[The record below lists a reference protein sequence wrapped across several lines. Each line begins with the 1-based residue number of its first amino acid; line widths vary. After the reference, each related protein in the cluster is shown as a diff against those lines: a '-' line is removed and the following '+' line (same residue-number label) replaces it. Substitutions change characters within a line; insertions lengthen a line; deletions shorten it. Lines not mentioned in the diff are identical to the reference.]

1 MSKIICDVCGT
12 AYPDTASQCP
22 ICGCARPDH
31 PQAAAGN
38 SAGEQEDAGGGYTY
52 VKGGRFSKSNVRRR
66 NQTAGPVPRREARQ
80 PMDMDM
86 DMDEGPVDQYE
97 GRSVNPVIIVVI
109 ILIVAAL
116 LIVGFIAVRFFV
128 PDLFNRPGATESTA
142 SSTSSATEDT
152 TQGTSEPG
160 VIPCTDLV
168 LTDTQITLDGRGRS
182 WTLNPLP
189 QPSNTTDQIV
199 YTTSDENVA
208 IVTTSGQITAVG
220 GGTATITVTCGTVTK
235 QVTVTC
241 TVESTSEPTNPPTS
255 EPTNPPTSEP
265 TNPPTTAP
273 AGFKLN
279 REDFTM
285 FAKGEQWDVY
295 DGSSVGRDNI
305 TWTSNDENVCT
316 VERGIVTAVGPG
328 DTTIVAEYEGQKQT
342 CIVRVRITLC
352 TDITLP
358 EVEIKLEGK
367 GNSYTLKPVLTPS
380 DTREPVTYKSSYDK
394 VVVVSDSGV
403 ITAVG
408 NGKATVTVTCG
419 SVSKTVNVTCEFK
432 EETPS
437 SDTESKTDDETE
449 NKT

>member
-38 SAGEQEDAGGGYTY
+38 SAGEQVDAGGGYSY

-66 NQTAGPVPRREARQ
+66 NQTAGPAPRREARQ
-80 PMDMDM
+80 PVDMN
-86 DMDEGPVDQYE
+86 ERPTDQYE
-97 GRSVNPVIIVVI
+97 ERSLNPVIIAVV
-109 ILIVAAL
+109 ILIVAIL
-116 LIVGFIAVRFFV
+116 LIVAFIAVRFFV
-128 PDLFNRPGATESTA
+128 PDLFSRTSSNESTG
-142 SSTSSATEDT
+142 STTTAATSEPT
-152 TQGTSEPG
+152 SQPTSEPG
-160 VIPCTDLV
+160 VIPCTDLI

-189 QPSNTTDQIV
+189 QPSDTTDQIV

-208 IVTTSGQITAVG
+208 IVTNSGQITAVG
-220 GGTATITVTCGTVTK
+220 GGTATITVTCGTVTR

-241 TVESTSEPTNPPTS
+241 TVESTSAPTS

-265 TNPPTTAP
+265 TEPPTTAP
-273 AGFKLN
+273 AGFRLN
-279 REDFTM
+279 RDDFTM
-285 FAKGEQWDVY
+285 FSKGEQWDVY

-316 VERGIVTAVGPG
+316 VSRGIVTAVGPG
-328 DTTIVAEYEGQKQT
+328 NTTIVAEYQGQKLT

-352 TDITLP
+352 TDLTLP

-380 DTREPVTYKSSYDK
+380 DASEPVTYQSSDEK
-394 VVVVSDSGV
+394 VAVVSDSGV

-408 NGKATVTVTCG
+408 NGKATITVTCG
-419 SVSKTVNVTCEFK
+419 SVSKTVDVTCEFK
-432 EETPS
+432 EETQSTTAPTTAS
-437 SDTESKTDDETE
+437 GT
-449 NKT
+449 N

>member
-66 NQTAGPVPRREARQ
+66 NQNAAPAPRREVRQ

-86 DMDEGPVDQYE
+86 DMDEGPMDQYE
-97 GRSVNPVIIVVI
+97 ERRLNPVVIAVV
-109 ILIVAAL
+109 ILIVAVL
-116 LIVGFIAVRFFV
+116 LIVAFITVRFFA
-128 PDLFNRPGATESTA
+128 PNLFSSTPTTESTG
-142 SSTSSATEDT
+142 STTTAATSEPT
-152 TQGTSEPG
+152 SQPTSEPG
-160 VIPCTDLV
+160 VIPCTDLI

-182 WTLNPLP
+182 WNLNPLP
-189 QPSNTTDQIV
+189 QPSDTTDQIV

-208 IVTTSGQITAVG
+208 IVTNSGQITAVG
-220 GGTATITVTCGTVTK
+220 GGTATITVTCGTVSK
-235 QVTVTC
+235 QVTVVC
-241 TVESTSEPTNPPTS
+241 TVESESTSAPTS

-265 TNPPTTAP
+265 TEPPTSAP

-305 TWTSNDENVCT
+305 KWTSNDENVCT

-342 CIVRVRITLC
+342 CIVRVRITAC

-358 EVEIKLEGK
+358 EVEIKLEAK

-380 DTREPVTYKSSYDK
+380 DTSDTVTYKSSDEK
-394 VVVVSDSGV
+394 VAVVSDTGV
-403 ITAVG
+403 VTAVG
-408 NGKATVTVTCG
+408 NGTATITVTCG
-419 SVSKTVNVTCEFK
+419 SISKTLTVTCEFK
-432 EETPS
+432 EETTPPTS
-437 SDTESKTDDETE
+437 SPTTPDESTASS
-449 NKT
+449 

>member
-31 PQAAAGN
+31 PQTAAGN
-38 SAGEQEDAGGGYTY
+38 SAGEQVDAGGGYTY

-66 NQTAGPVPRREARQ
+66 NQSAGPAPRREARQ
-80 PMDMDM
+80 PVDMN
-86 DMDEGPVDQYE
+86 EKPTDQYE
-97 GRSVNPVIIVVI
+97 ERSLNPVIIAVV
-109 ILIVAAL
+109 ILIVAIL
-116 LIVGFIAVRFFV
+116 LIVAFIAVRFFV
-128 PDLFNRPGATESTA
+128 PNLFSRTPANESTG
-142 SSTSSATEDT
+142 STTTAATSEPT
-152 TQGTSEPG
+152 SQPTSEPG
-160 VIPCTDLV
+160 VIPCTDIV
-168 LTDTQITLDGRGRS
+168 VVPTEYTLYGMGDS
-182 WTLNPLP
+182 QTLHPLP
-189 QPSNTTDQIV
+189 QPSDTTDQLT
-199 YTTSDENVA
+199 YSTSDENVV

-220 GGTATITVTCGTVTK
+220 PGTATITVTCGSVTR

-241 TVESTSEPTNPPTS
+241 QFEEPTNPPTS

-265 TNPPTTAP
+265 TEPPTTAP
-273 AGFKLN
+273 AGFRLN
-279 REDFTM
+279 RDDFTM
-285 FAKGEQWDVY
+285 FSKGEQWDVY

-316 VERGIVTAVGPG
+316 VSRGIVTAVGPG
-328 DTTIVAEYEGQKQT
+328 NTTIVAEYEGQKLT
-342 CIVRVRITLC
+342 CIVRVRITIC
-352 TDITLP
+352 TDLTLP

-380 DTREPVTYKSSYDK
+380 DASEPVTYQSSDEK
-394 VVVVSDSGV
+394 VAVVSESGV

-408 NGKATVTVTCG
+408 NGKATITVTCG

-432 EETPS
+432 EETSS
-437 SDTESKTDDETE
+437 SDTESKTDGETE

>member
-38 SAGEQEDAGGGYTY
+38 SAGEQVDAGGGYTY

-66 NQTAGPVPRREARQ
+66 NQGAGPAPRREARQ
-80 PMDMDM
+80 PMDMD
-86 DMDEGPVDQYE
+86 EKPVDQDE
-97 GRSVNPVIIVVI
+97 ASGLNPVIIAVV
-109 ILIVAAL
+109 ILIVAIL
-116 LIVGFIAVRFFV
+116 LIVAFIAVRFFAPGLFSGT
-128 PDLFNRPGATESTA
+128 PDNESTG
-142 SSTSSATEDT
+142 STTTAATSEPT
-152 TQGTSEPG
+152 SQPTSEPG
-160 VIPCTDLV
+160 VIPCTDMI
-168 LTDTQITLDGRGRS
+168 LTDTEITLDGRGRS

-189 QPSNTTDQIV
+189 QPSDTTDQVV

-208 IVTTSGQITAVG
+208 IVTTSGQVTAVG
-220 GGTATITVTCGTVTK
+220 SGTATITVTCGTVTK

-265 TNPPTTAP
+265 TEPPTSAP

-279 REDFTM
+279 RDDFTM

-316 VERGIVTAVGPG
+316 VSRGIVTAVGPG
-328 DTTIVAEYEGQKQT
+328 NTTVVAEYQGQKLT

-380 DTREPVTYKSSYDK
+380 GASEPVTYTSSDDK

-408 NGKATVTVTCG
+408 NGTATVTVTCG

-432 EETPS
+432 EAATDPS
-437 SDTESKTDDETE
+437 STASTTAPTTASGT
-449 NKT
+449 N

>member
-38 SAGEQEDAGGGYTY
+38 AAGEQEDANGGYTY

-66 NQTAGPVPRREARQ
+66 NQSAGPAPRRETRQ
-80 PMDMDM
+80 PA
-86 DMDEGPVDQYE
+86 DMDEKPADQYE
-97 GRSVNPVIIVVI
+97 GRSLNPVIIAVV
-109 ILIVAAL
+109 ILIVAIF
-116 LIVGFIAVRFFV
+116 LIVAFIAVRFFM
-128 PDLFNRPGATESTA
+128 PDLFSRTPTTESTTA
-142 SSTSSATEDT
+142 STSSSTSEAT
-152 TQGTSEPG
+152 TQGTSEPA
-160 VIPCTDLV
+160 VIPCTDIV

-208 IVTTSGQITAVG
+208 IVTNSGQITAVG
-220 GGTATITVTCGTVTK
+220 SGNATITVTCGNVTK
-235 QVTVTC
+235 QVTVIC
-241 TVESTSEPTNPPTS
+241 TVESTSAPTNPPTS

-265 TNPPTTAP
+265 TEPPTTAP
-273 AGFKLN
+273 TGFKLN

-328 DTTIVAEYEGQKQT
+328 NTTVVAEYQGQKLT
-342 CIVRVRITLC
+342 CIVRVRISLC

-358 EVEIKLEGK
+358 DAEIKLEGK
-367 GNSYTLKPVLTPS
+367 GNSYTIKPVLTPS
-380 DTREPVTYKSSYDK
+380 DTREPVTYKSSDDK

-403 ITAVG
+403 VTAVG
-408 NGKATVTVTCG
+408 NGKATITVTCG

-432 EETPS
+432 EETTPS
-437 SDTESKTDDETE
+437 NTEPKTTDETDKTD

>member
-38 SAGEQEDAGGGYTY
+38 SAGEQVDAGGGYTY

-66 NQTAGPVPRREARQ
+66 NQGAGPAPRREARQ
-80 PMDMDM
+80 PMDMD
-86 DMDEGPVDQYE
+86 EKPVDQDE
-97 GRSVNPVIIVVI
+97 ASGLNPVIIAVV
-109 ILIVAAL
+109 ILIVAIL
-116 LIVGFIAVRFFV
+116 LIVAFIAVRFFV
-128 PDLFNRPGATESTA
+128 PDLFSGTPDNESTG
-142 SSTSSATEDT
+142 STTTAATSEPT
-152 TQGTSEPG
+152 SQPTSEPG
-160 VIPCTDLV
+160 VIPCTDMI
-168 LTDTQITLDGRGRS
+168 LTDTEITLDGRGRS

-189 QPSNTTDQIV
+189 QPSDTTDQVV

-208 IVTTSGQITAVG
+208 IVTTSGQVTAVG
-220 GGTATITVTCGTVTK
+220 SGTATITVTCGTVTK

-265 TNPPTTAP
+265 TEPPTSAP

-279 REDFTM
+279 RDDFTM

-316 VERGIVTAVGPG
+316 VSRGIVTAVGPG
-328 DTTIVAEYEGQKQT
+328 NTTVVAEYQGQKLT

-380 DTREPVTYKSSYDK
+380 GASEPVTYTSSDDK
-394 VVVVSDSGV
+394 VVVVSNSGV

-408 NGKATVTVTCG
+408 NGTATVTVTCG

-432 EETPS
+432 EAATDPS
-437 SDTESKTDDETE
+437 STASTTAPTTASGT
-449 NKT
+449 N

>member
-38 SAGEQEDAGGGYTY
+38 SAGEQVDAGGGYTY

-66 NQTAGPVPRREARQ
+66 NQSAGPAPRREARQ
-80 PMDMDM
+80 PVDMN
-86 DMDEGPVDQYE
+86 ERPTDQYE
-97 GRSVNPVIIVVI
+97 ERSLNPVIIAVV
-109 ILIVAAL
+109 ILIVAIL
-116 LIVGFIAVRFFV
+116 LIVAFIAVRFFV
-128 PDLFNRPGATESTA
+128 PDLFSGTPANKSTGSTTTAATSEP
-142 SSTSSATEDT
+142 TS
-152 TQGTSEPG
+152 QPTSEPG
-160 VIPCTDLV
+160 VIPCTDLI

-182 WTLNPLP
+182 WNLNPLP
-189 QPSNTTDQIV
+189 QPSDTTDQII

-208 IVTTSGQITAVG
+208 IVTNSGQITAVG
-220 GGTATITVTCGTVTK
+220 SGTATITVTCGTVTK

-265 TNPPTTAP
+265 TEPPTTAP

-279 REDFTM
+279 RDDFTM

-328 DTTIVAEYEGQKQT
+328 NTTIVAEYQGQKLT

-352 TDITLP
+352 TDLTLP

-380 DTREPVTYKSSYDK
+380 DASEPVTYKSSDEK
-394 VVVVSDSGV
+394 VAVVSESGV

-408 NGKATVTVTCG
+408 NGKATITVTCG

-432 EETPS
+432 EETPP
-437 SDTESKTDDETE
+437 SDTESKTDGETE

>member
-38 SAGEQEDAGGGYTY
+38 SAGEQVDAGGGYTY

-66 NQTAGPVPRREARQ
+66 NQSAGPAPRREARQ
-80 PMDMDM
+80 PVDMN
-86 DMDEGPVDQYE
+86 ERPTDQYE
-97 GRSVNPVIIVVI
+97 ERSLNPVIIAVV
-109 ILIVAAL
+109 ILIVAIL
-116 LIVGFIAVRFFV
+116 LIVAFIAVRFFV
-128 PDLFNRPGATESTA
+128 PDLFSRTSSNESTG
-142 SSTSSATEDT
+142 STTTAATSEPT
-152 TQGTSEPG
+152 SQPTSEPG
-160 VIPCTDLV
+160 VIPCTDLI

-189 QPSNTTDQIV
+189 QPSDTTDQIV

-208 IVTTSGQITAVG
+208 IVTNSGQITAVG
-220 GGTATITVTCGTVTK
+220 GGTATITVTCGTVTR

-241 TVESTSEPTNPPTS
+241 TVESTSAPTS

-265 TNPPTTAP
+265 TEPPTTAP
-273 AGFKLN
+273 AGFRLN
-279 REDFTM
+279 RDDFTM
-285 FAKGEQWDVY
+285 FSKGEQWDVY

-316 VERGIVTAVGPG
+316 VSRGIVTAVGPG
-328 DTTIVAEYEGQKQT
+328 NTTIVAEYQGQKLT

-352 TDITLP
+352 TDLTLP

-380 DTREPVTYKSSYDK
+380 DASEPVTYQSSDEK
-394 VVVVSDSGV
+394 VAVVSDSGV

-408 NGKATVTVTCG
+408 NGKATITVTCG
-419 SVSKTVNVTCEFK
+419 SVSKTVDVTCEFK
-432 EETPS
+432 EETQSTTAPTTAS
-437 SDTESKTDDETE
+437 GT
-449 NKT
+449 N